1 MEPVEIY
8 ACSDAVETG
17 FVSNLLEAEGIRAYV
32 RDLTVRPYPVSIG
45 PLGERR
51 IAVHPHDLPRA
62 LDLLRS
68 AAADGVIR
76 PDGILLSEPD

>member
-1 MEPVEIY
+1 MGPVEIY

-17 FVSNLLEAEGIRAYV
+17 FVSNLLEAEGIRVYV
-32 RDLTVRPYPVSIG
+32 RDLTVTPYPVTVG

-51 IAVHPHDLPRA
+51 IAVLPADLDA
-62 LDLLRS
+62 AVGLLRA

-76 PDGILLSEPD
+76 PDGLLVPDPA